1 MNPAV
6 IQWVT
11 KAVAAAAAAIGS
23 VKLKP
28 VVEKLFKNLKK

>member
-11 KAVAAAAAAIGS
+11 KTVAAAVAMIGGA
-23 VKLKP
+23 KLKP
-28 VVEKLFKNLKK
+28 AVEKLFKNLKK